1 MENQIESSKQKLAFR
16 IAAIAI
22 LTAVTT
28 VCTLIVRVPVTPTK
42 GYINLADVAI
52 FFTALT
58 FGPFTALAAG
68 GLGTALADI
77 LGGYAQWAPITFFA
91 HGVQGLLIGLIFK
104 ASGFENK
111 VKMVAALVL
120 AFAAG
125 TVFMAGTYFLTA
137 GFMYGFA
144 AAATEIPGNILQNAA
159 GVLIGFPVYL
169 ACQKSLSAYRRIP
182 LVINT
187 PPYIFYAGD
196 SGCSSCTF
204 HYSSNAVI
212 PSQIHNR
219 LKDSMKNII

>member
-1 MENQIESSKQKLAFR
+1 MNNQSDSSKQKLAFR
-16 IAAIAI
+16 IASIAV

-42 GYINLADVAI
+42 GYINLADVAV

-91 HGVQGLLIGLIFK
+91 HGIQGLLIGLIFR
-104 ASGFENK
+104 AFGVESR
-111 VKMVAALVL
+111 VRMAAALFL
-120 AFAAG
+120 AFVAG

-144 AAATEIPGNILQNAA
+144 AAAAEIPGNILQNVA
-159 GVLIGFPVYL
+159 GVVIGFPLFL
-169 ACQKSLSAYRRIP
+169 AVKKAY
-182 LVINT
+182 
-187 PPYIFYAGD
+187 PPI
-196 SGCSSCTF
+196 SGF
-204 HYSSNAVI
+204 GW
-212 PSQIHNR
+212 
-219 LKDSMKNII
+219 